1 MKKKLLSLVLAGAMV
16 ATTSVS
22 AFAAPIST
30 SNGQINGRDDQEYST
45 NVTITGQVQN
55 DGGQVNPGTLNV
67 SVPTAASFTVKSD
80 NTVQG
85 TNINIVNGGS
95 QDVDVFAYQF
105 IDTSEASG
113 ITVLGESAIATED
126 RTNVC
131 LKIKGNLST
140 AYLGSNAGSNK
151 GIYSNAELSQGSGE
165 IKIATVAQNSNENLE
180 LSGKAGQKS
189 GQSISNPVTDTFTL
203 VLKIAKTT
211 K

>member
-55 DGGQVNPGTLNV
+55 DSGLVNPGTLNV

-126 RTNVC
+126 RTNVS

-151 GIYSNAELSQGSGE
+151 GIYSNADLSQGSGA